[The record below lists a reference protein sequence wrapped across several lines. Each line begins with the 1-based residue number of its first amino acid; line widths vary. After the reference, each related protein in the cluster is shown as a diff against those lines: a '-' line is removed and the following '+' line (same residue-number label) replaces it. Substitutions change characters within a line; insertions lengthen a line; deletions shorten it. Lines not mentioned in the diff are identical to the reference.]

1 MNDKIPKIN
10 DDIALELVDGIR
22 KGYIEYLQELVE
34 KINKG
39 KIYSGYRWTKSNH
52 IDNNIEEQLRNNSA
66 IQTHR
71 NRIINSGW
79 QFNSYVVDNITLIQK
94 SISYIKEKSNF
105 KNIGQEKGGYI
116 STLSNKA
123 NKSLFENLKVQT
135 NSTPSGQIELL
146 EPFNGNS
153 SNLQINSG
161 VFYLITYNIG
171 NDKDIKKIEIYAAYN
186 GECIKIQDLHEANEA
201 SSIVIPRDLLDQVSD
216 EDAKGYENYSPQPY
230 NFREGIFDSY
240 YNNPKNK
247 EDNEED
253 NEPNKNK

>member
-79 QFNSYVVDNITLIQK
+79 QFNSYVV
-94 SISYIKEKSNF
+94 
-105 KNIGQEKGGYI
+105 
-116 STLSNKA
+116 
-123 NKSLFENLKVQT
+123 
-135 NSTPSGQIELL
+135 
-146 EPFNGNS
+146 
-153 SNLQINSG
+153 
-161 VFYLITYNIG
+161 
-171 NDKDIKKIEIYAAYN
+171 
-186 GECIKIQDLHEANEA
+186 
-201 SSIVIPRDLLDQVSD
+201 
-216 EDAKGYENYSPQPY
+216 
-230 NFREGIFDSY
+230 
-240 YNNPKNK
+240 
-247 EDNEED
+247 
-253 NEPNKNK
+253 